1 MLRTCSSPTSLRL
14 TAAAAVA
21 TATLFAS
28 QRQVAA
34 CMSSHPFTAGELD
47 QSKTLIE
54 HELCMSLDDG
64 DDGKV
69 SWKVSHAFLSSSRQ
83 QRPTSNMEAHITHEA
98 AVRRT
103 LEQASV
109 GASSC
114 LLLDTARSPWAPAQA
129 PRVVL
134 GWLESHDHGAT
145 TAAVVAIHNGAAKDG
160 EPRPSSTWL
169 SARP

>member
-1 MLRTCSSPTSLRL
+1 MALPLRFFHASQWAMVGRMLRTCSSPTSLRL

-21 TATLFAS
+21 TATSFAS

-34 CMSSHPFTAGELD
+34 CMPSHPFTAGELD

-54 HELCMSLDDG
+54 LCMHLDDG
-64 DDGKV
+64 DDG
-69 SWKVSHAFLSSSRQ
+69 KVSHAFLSSSRQ

-145 TAAVVAIHNGAAKDG
+145 TAAVVAIA
-160 EPRPSSTWL
+160 
-169 SARP
+169 

>member
-1 MLRTCSSPTSLRL
+1 MALPLRFFHASQWAMVGRMLRTCSSPTSLRL

-21 TATLFAS
+21 TATSFAS

-34 CMSSHPFTAGELD
+34 CMPSHPFTAGELD

-54 HELCMSLDDG
+54 LCMHLDDG
-64 DDGKV
+64 DDG
-69 SWKVSHAFLSSSRQ
+69 KVSHAFLSSSRQ

-145 TAAVVAIHNGAAKDG
+145 NHGG
-160 EPRPSSTWL
+160 SGGHP
-169 SARP
+169 